1 MMRSNNFRETQNS
14 NKEFD
19 NSTGFKNLNENN
31 ETNSLMRTTSSSYD
45 NLKVVIRVRP
55 ALPREMEIDLPFRSV
70 VNIF

>member
-1 MMRSNNFRETQNS
+1 MMRSNNFRETKNS

>member
-1 MMRSNNFRETQNS
+1 MRSNNFRETQNS